1 MLGLRTIPQ
10 GERLM
15 VMHTDGRVTYVDG
28 PRRIAVLTAKTMPL
42 RRVAAEPHQFLVIRK
57 KDGTTEHVPG
67 PAAVWFDPIVHLEI
81 KVEAATKID
90 ANEALVVFQKDEQ
103 SVTRRIV
110 RGPALFVPTPQ
121 EWLHP
126 FSWHG
131 TDPKHGYRKVPH
143 ALNFTK
149 LLVIPDQM
157 YFDVES
163 VRTADDALLVVKLM
177 VFFELCDIEK
187 MLDQTHDPIADFIN
201 AMSADVVDFVSGNDF
216 DAFKSKTDA
225 LNQLGTYPQL
235 TQRAEKIGYRINKV
249 VYRGYYA
256 SDKLQAMHDNAIEC
270 RTRLRL
276 EAETERQAQELAD
289 LKLTRELERAGKRQ
303 EMEEA
308 ETNHQNRLKQL
319 EHEAEL
325 NQREGDQKQFAEAK
339 WRDAGIDA
347 EVKRRQNELALEHER
362 ALHEEQTGF
371 FTRMRE
377 LQVDLTRYLVAQY
390 QNPDKV
396 IRIDGGTNGT
406 TPPQLHLHE
415 N

>member
-1 MLGLRTIPQ
+1 MFGLKTVPQ
-10 GERLM
+10 GERVM
-15 VMHTDGRVTYVDG
+15 VLHTNGRVTYVDG
-28 PRRIAVLTAKTMPL
+28 PTRLAVLTAKAVPL
-42 RRVAAEPHQFLVIRK
+42 RRYSAEPHQFLVIRK
-57 KDGTTEHVPG
+57 KDGTTEHIPG
-67 PAAVWFDPIVHLEI
+67 PAAVWFDPIIHLEI
-81 KVEAATKID
+81 KIEAATKID
-90 ANEALVVFQKDEQ
+90 ANEALVVYQKNDQ
-103 SVTRRIV
+103 TVTRRVV
-110 RGPALFVPTPQ
+110 RGPALFVPTPE
-121 EWLHP
+121 EWVHQ

-131 TDPKHGYRKVPH
+131 TDPKHGYRKLPH

-177 VFFELCDIEK
+177 VFFELVDIEK

-201 AMSADVVDFVSGNDF
+201 ALSADIIDFVGGNDF
-216 DAFKSKTDA
+216 EAFKTKTDA
-225 LNQLGTYPQL
+225 LNQIETYRQL
-235 TQRAEKIGYRINKV
+235 TQRADKIGYRITKV

-270 RTRLRL
+270 RTRLVL
-276 EAETERQAQELAD
+276 EADTERQAQELAD
-289 LKLTRELERAGKRQ
+289 LKLKRELERAATRQ
-303 EMEEA
+303 QMEEA
-308 ETNHQNRLKQL
+308 ETQHQNRLKQL

-325 NQREGDQKQFAEAK
+325 THREADQKQILESRRQDEDLAA
-339 WRDAGIDA
+339 D
-347 EVKRRQNELALEHER
+347 VKRRQNELVLEHER

-371 FTRMRE
+371 FTKMRE

-396 IRIDGGTNGT
+396 IRIDNGPT
-406 TPPQLHLHE
+406 PQLHLHE